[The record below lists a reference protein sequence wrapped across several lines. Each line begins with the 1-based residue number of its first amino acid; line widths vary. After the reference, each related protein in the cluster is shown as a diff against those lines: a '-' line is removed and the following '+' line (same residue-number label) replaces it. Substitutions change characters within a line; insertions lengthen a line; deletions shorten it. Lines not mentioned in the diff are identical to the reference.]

1 MSIDG
6 GEKMD
11 PKIEAYGMQIAE
23 YAAQNYQKCLREP
36 EGILKHPF
44 IVPGSCYASEL
55 WDWDCWLTNL
65 ALRSIADAQ
74 SIAPYEKGCVLNFL
88 EHTDAEGRM
97 PIFVTPRKTALTAFG
112 PGEKNI
118 HKPCLAQHAL
128 FISEQSGDA
137 EWLREHFSCIERYIG
152 WYDRFCLH
160 ESGLYVWLD
169 DFAIGVDNDPC
180 TFYRPPKSSGSIF
193 LNCLMYMELK
203 ATAKLGELLGMADKK
218 ALYEKKAEYLQQ
230 AIQEQCWDERDGIF
244 YNVDTNL
251 LPVDKTQKLHSG
263 CPRHWTTLLQRI
275 EVWACFMPMWAGI
288 ATPEQAERMVK
299 EHLLNEKTFY
309 APYGVRTLS
318 KMEKMYAIIKS
329 GNPSCWL
336 GPIWGVSNYMVFDG
350 LCRYGYKEAAKEL
363 AEKTITLFGRD
374 LEECGQLHEYYDPE
388 SGEGVNNPGFQNWNF
403 LAVKMFSWLKSK
415 EENTLKE

>member
-1 MSIDG
+1 
-6 GEKMD
+6 MD
-11 PKIEAYGMQIAE
+11 PKIEAYGKQIAE
-23 YAAQNYQKCLREP
+23 YAAQNYSKCLREP

-44 IVPGSCYASEL
+44 IVPGSCYTSEL

-112 PGEKNI
+112 AGEKNI

-180 TFYRPPKSSGSIF
+180 TFYRPPKSSGSIY

-218 ALYEKKAEYLQQ
+218 VLYEKKAKYLQQ

-251 LPVDKTQKLHSG
+251 LPVDETQKLHSG

-299 EHLLNEKTFY
+299 EHFLNEKTFY

-374 LEECGQLHEYYDPE
+374 LEDCGQLHEYYDPE

-403 LAVKMFSWLKSK
+403 LAVKMISWLKSPEWQSATK
-415 EENTLKE
+415 EK

>member
-1 MSIDG
+1 
-6 GEKMD
+6 MD
-11 PKIEAYGMQIAE
+11 PKIEAYAIQIAE

-112 PGEKNI
+112 AGEKNI

-180 TFYRPPKSSGSIF
+180 TFYRPPKSSGSIY

-203 ATAKLGELLGMADKK
+203 ATTKLGELLGMADKK
-218 ALYEKKAEYLQQ
+218 AHYEKKAEYLQQ

-251 LPVDKTQKLHSG
+251 LPIDNTQKLHSG
-263 CPRHWTTLLQRI
+263 CPRHWATLLQRI

-299 EHLLNEKTFY
+299 EHFLNEKTFY

-403 LAVKMFSWLKSK
+403 LAVKMFSWLKSQ